1 MAKREKEDFAQPA
14 TTIPGSPEDMQ
25 LTFRILQSFFAEK
38 VKAAE
43 LFQNTGRI
51 ADGTKG
57 TKSFCHIDGTDDPDD
72 IVVA

>member
-1 MAKREKEDFAQPA
+1 MENNEKEKFSQSA
-14 TTIPGSPEDMQ
+14 TMIPGSPEDIQ
-25 LTFRILQSFFAEK
+25 LTFRILQTFFAEK

-57 TKSFCHIDGTDDPDD
+57 TKSFCHIDGTDDGDD
-72 IVVA
+72 ILVA